1 MTNDLFS
8 MIMFQI
14 IFSMILGACLF
25 CWIKRNNFNRYNLI
39 SFILIIWVLVSAVL
53 VILRMFQI
61 EMNANKGLL
70 IKISNLINWEQ
81 KYNEELIKYDK
92 EIAQREAVFKQHPRM
107 RKYFK

>member
-1 MTNDLFS
+1 MTNDLLS

-39 SFILIIWVLVSAVL
+39 SFILIIWVLVSVGF
-53 VILRMFQI
+53 RMFQI
-61 EMNANKGLL
+61 EMGANK
-70 IKISNLINWEQ
+70 NLRNRIVHWEQ
-81 KYNEELIKYDK
+81 KYEE
-92 EIAQREAVFKQHPRM
+92 EITQQEKVFKQHPRM